1 MDAGHLLVKGRS
13 SRSRDPPRSPDPS
26 LRSPQDRGRR
36 REPGPL
42 PTQPVTPRSGERLCS
57 GNPTPSFSRP
67 GRAEF
72 EKGLG
77 RTRMG
82 PERQCLQS
90 GWFRMQ
96 IALLGLGTLGLDGKP
111 GGAVPK
117 HRVRGTQSLLEAVS
131 RVWGWGA
138 AGAGP
143 YPPLAPLVN
152 LPCPFGRSPP
162 CPCPSLRPFSAR
174 VPPPRPHRPRR
185 ISSGSAPP
193 LPDTAA
199 SGIEGGASKRH
210 SPSLLSLPAPAP

>member
-1 MDAGHLLVKGRS
+1 MKSRS
-13 SRSRDPPRSPDPS
+13 SRSRDPPLSPDPS
-26 LRSPQDRGRR
+26 PLRSPPPPDRGRSR
-36 REPGPL
+36 GPGPL
-42 PTQPVTPRSGERLCS
+42 PTQPVTTRSGERLCS
-57 GNPTPSFSRP
+57 GNPAPSFSRP

-72 EKGLG
+72 GKGLG

-96 IALLGLGTLGLDGKP
+96 ITLLGLGTLRLDRKP
-111 GGAVPK
+111 GRAVLK
-117 HRVRGTQSLLEAVS
+117 HRVGGTQSLLEAVS
-131 RVWGWGA
+131 RAWGWGA

-162 CPCPSLRPFSAR
+162 CPCPSLRPSPAQ

-185 ISSGSAPP
+185 ISSGPASP

-199 SGIEGGASKRH
+199 SGIEGGPSESR